1 VRPEER
7 ENDMPVEELRSSP
20 MMAHLLDAMDRGE
33 DVGHYGRL
41 VFVMVGHH
49 FLSDQELIDQL
60 TKDKD
65 CDEQKARSL
74 IRQVE
79 TRGYNPPKRERI
91 LEWMNQQDFPIC
103 EDPDNPDAC
112 NVYKSMKFPPEVYE
126 KIASY
131 YESGGK

>member
-1 VRPEER
+1 
-7 ENDMPVEELRSSP
+7 MPVEELRSSP

-49 FLSDQELIDQL
+49 FLSDQELISHL

-79 TRGYNPPKRERI
+79 ARGYNPPKRERI

-103 EDPDNPDAC
+103 EEPENPDAC